1 MPEAGPWP
9 DHALFGAEGLVIA
22 GVPATE
28 LAARYGTPLLVVDED
43 HLRARA
49 RAFAALFPH
58 PLYAVKAFTSR
69 AAIRIVTEEGLDVL
83 ASTGGELEACLRA
96 GVAGDRIVLHGNNKS
111 DEELRAAVEAGVRLV
126 NVDNAHELERLES
139 VAAGLGVVQPIML
152 RVIPEVGAGAHEKIV
167 TGAAGSKFGIPIAS
181 MSAAVRRAVEL
192 PHVRPV
198 GIHSHVGSQVLL
210 AEPYLEAVDVILDL
224 LVRLRDE
231 TGFEAE
237 LVDTGGGF
245 GVAYTDE
252 EPFALEDLAPALLA
266 RIRDG
271 AARRG
276 LRVPHVLVEP
286 GRAVVG
292 TAMVTLYRVGTVKPS
307 ADGRTIVAVDGGMSD
322 NVRPMLYG
330 ARYTVASAGPPRPP
344 APAVVDVVG
353 RHCESGDVLARE
365 VKLPHEPEPG
375 DLLAFAATGA
385 YTYSMASTYNRVGR
399 PAVVGVRAGAG
410 RPWLR
415 REDADDLDRLEVDG
429 AVGADSRQ
437 AEGAGAAATAGSPP
451 ADLPPGVELRPARP
465 GDARS
470 FLRAFA
476 AVAAERRYIQ
486 TERVTR
492 SVAFYRRR
500 FRRSWDERA
509 AHLLAL
515 EGGEV
520 VASLSIERRDGH
532 PATRHVATFGM
543 FVAATH
549 RGRGLGAAL
558 LRQALAWAE
567 GFGIERIELSVY
579 PHNEAAV
586 ALYRRFGFVEEGRLV
601 RHAKKSYG
609 YEDELLMARWLGA
622 GTEGSAGDRGEGA
635 G

>member
-1 MPEAGPWP
+1 MPEGGPWP
-9 DHALFGAEGLVIA
+9 DHALFGAGGLAIA
-22 GVPATE
+22 GVTAEE
-28 LAARYGTPLLVVDED
+28 LARRYGTPLLVVDEE

-49 RAFAALFPH
+49 RTFAELFPH

-96 GVAGDRIVLHGNNKS
+96 GVPGARIVLHGNNKS
-111 DEELRAAVEAGVRLV
+111 DDELRAAVSSGVRLV
-126 NVDNAHELERLES
+126 NVDNAAELERLEAIAGER
-139 VAAGLGVVQPIML
+139 AAVQPIML

-167 TGAAGSKFGIPIAS
+167 TGAAGSKFGIPIER
-181 MSAAVRRAVEL
+181 MSAAIRRAVEL

-198 GIHSHVGSQVLL
+198 GIHAHVGSQVLR
-210 AEPYLEAVDVILDL
+210 AEPYLDAVDVILDL
-224 LVRLRDE
+224 LVRLREE

-237 LVDTGGGF
+237 LVDVGGGF

-252 EPFALEDLAPALLA
+252 VPFALEGLAPALLA
-266 RIRDG
+266 HIRDG

-276 LRVPHVLVEP
+276 LPIPHVLVEP

-307 ADGRTIVAVDGGMSD
+307 PDGRSIVAVDGGMSD
-322 NVRPMLYG
+322 NIRPMLYG

-365 VKLPHEPEPG
+365 VKLPHEPRPG

-399 PAVVGVRAGAG
+399 PAVVGVRDGAS

-415 REDADDLDRLEVDG
+415 REDAGDLDRLEVEESEVVSVAPD
-429 AVGADSRQ
+429 
-437 AEGAGAAATAGSPP
+437 AAAGVRPDVEVPAGI
-451 ADLPPGVELRPARP
+451 VLRPARP
-465 GDARS
+465 RDASS
-470 FLRAFA
+470 FVEAYG
-476 AVAAERRYIQ
+476 AVAAERRFIQ

-492 SVAFYRRR
+492 SLGFYRRR
-500 FRRSWDERA
+500 FRRSWDEHA
-509 AHLLAL
+509 AHLVAVD
-515 EGGEV
+515 GDRV
-520 VASLSIERRDGH
+520 VGSLSIERRDAH
-532 PATRHVATFGM
+532 PATTHVATFGM
-543 FVAATH
+543 FVSAPY
-549 RGRGLGAAL
+549 RGRRIGVAL
-558 LRQALAWAE
+558 MREALAWARR
-567 GFGIERIELSVY
+567 FGIERIELTVY
-579 PHNEAAV
+579 PHNDAAI

-609 YEDELLMARWLGA
+609 YEDEILMAVWLGPEPA
-622 GTEGSAGDRGEGA
+622 REGA
-635 G
+635 